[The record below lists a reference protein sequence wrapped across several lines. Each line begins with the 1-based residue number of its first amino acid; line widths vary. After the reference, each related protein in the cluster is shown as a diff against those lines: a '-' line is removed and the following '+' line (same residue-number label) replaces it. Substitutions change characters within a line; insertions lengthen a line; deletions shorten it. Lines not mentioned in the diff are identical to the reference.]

1 MSLKIIIADDH
12 KIIREGLRTLL
23 EEQDR
28 FHVVRETGD
37 GREAVRLVD
46 EHRPDV
52 VIVDIMMPGL
62 NGVEAARH
70 MIAVHPDIKIIALS
84 MHSNK
89 QLVMEMLKAG
99 ASGYLLKDCAFN
111 ELSDAIESVMNG
123 HIYLSP
129 GINTV
134 LLKERVFESGETSS
148 LVCTVF
154 TLLSKREREVLQ
166 LISEGKSTKEIANV
180 LCVSVKTIETH
191 RQQIMN
197 KLNIHSIAGLTKY
210 AIREGLT
217 TPEK

>member
-1 MSLKIIIADDH
+1 MKIILADDH
-12 KIIREGLRTLL
+12 KIIREGLRNLL
-23 EEQDR
+23 EEQDEL
-28 FHVVRETGD
+28 HIVGETGD

-46 EHRPDV
+46 EHRPDL
-52 VIVDIMMPGL
+52 VIIDIMMPGL

-70 MIAVHPDIKIIALS
+70 MIAGHPDIKIIALS

-148 LVCTVF
+148 LHAIF
-154 TLLSKREREVLQ
+154 TLLSKREIEVLQ

-197 KLNIHSIAGLTKY
+197 KLNIRSIAGLTKY

>member
-1 MSLKIIIADDH
+1 
-12 KIIREGLRTLL
+12 
-23 EEQDR
+23 
-28 FHVVRETGD
+28 
-37 GREAVRLVD
+37 
-46 EHRPDV
+46 
-52 VIVDIMMPGL
+52 MMPGL

-70 MIAVHPDIKIIALS
+70 MIAGNPDIKIIALS

-148 LVCTVF
+148 LHTIF

-180 LCVSVKTIETH
+180 LYVSVKTIETH

-197 KLNIHSIAGLTKY
+197 KLNIRSVAGLTKY
-210 AIREGLT
+210 AIRKGLT